1 MDYSERWALEV
12 MAPIMLMFPFMV
24 LATIADAIADDGSEI
39 QRKALNTLSVVAS
52 ISFIWGVTASMEI
65 WACTE
70 DEASGEDRLNAA
82 TEVTCEAGNQ
92 TYDTLLAFSILLFLF
107 YFFFLQAG
115 LVFIA
120 NKPNSTADSGSS
132 NPKKEKP
139 NPISGDY
146 NDDELSKNWWFF
158 TNMYKFVAVLLALY
172 LAHDPRGQVITLLLF
187 TILSMIATLMMWPY
201 KDYDDEGKYK
211 YNNEY
216 DIVLHCTEILK
227 LIIATIIFEGGM
239 GDEAAA
245 GCLFAILAIDFVIL
259 MFGAIDFVHGA
270 QACAVSLEIGSK
282 F

>member
-1 MDYSERWALEV
+1 MELASPECSSGAMDYSERWALEV

-24 LATIADAIADDGSEI
+24 LTSCCGDE
-39 QRKALNTLSVVAS
+39 KALNTLSVVAS

-65 WACTE
+65 WACSE

-120 NKPNSTADSGSS
+120 NKPNSTADPG
-132 NPKKEKP
+132 KP

-146 NDDELSKNWWFF
+146 KDDDELSKNWWFF

-172 LAHDPRGQVITLLLF
+172 SAHDPRGQVIALLVF
-187 TILSMIATLMMWPY
+187 TILSMIATLMVQPY

-259 MFGAIDFVHGA
+259 MFGARDLAG
-270 QACAVSLEIGSK
+270 ACAVSLEIGSK

>member
-24 LATIADAIADDGSEI
+24 LATIADEVT
-39 QRKALNTLSVVAS
+39 QRKSLNTLSVVAS

>member
-92 TYDTLLAFSILLFLF
+92 TYDILLAFSILLFLF

-115 LVFIA
+115 LAFIA

-239 GDEAAA
+239 GDEDAA

-259 MFGAIDFVHGA
+259 MFGAKDLAGA
-270 QACAVSLEIGSK
+270 FAVSLEIGSK
-282 F
+282 I

>member
-24 LATIADAIADDGSEI
+24 LAAIADDGGEI
-39 QRKALNTLSVVAS
+39 QIRALNTLSVVAS

-92 TYDTLLAFSILLFLF
+92 TYDILLAFSILLFLF

-115 LVFIA
+115 LAFIA

-132 NPKKEKP
+132 NPKKEKL

-146 NDDELSKNWWFF
+146 KDDERKNWWFF

-172 LAHDPRGQVITLLLF
+172 SAHDPRGQVIALLVF
-187 TILSMIATLMMWPY
+187 TILSMIATLMVQPY

-259 MFGAIDFVHGA
+259 MFGARDLAG
-270 QACAVSLEIGSK
+270 ACAVSLEIGSK